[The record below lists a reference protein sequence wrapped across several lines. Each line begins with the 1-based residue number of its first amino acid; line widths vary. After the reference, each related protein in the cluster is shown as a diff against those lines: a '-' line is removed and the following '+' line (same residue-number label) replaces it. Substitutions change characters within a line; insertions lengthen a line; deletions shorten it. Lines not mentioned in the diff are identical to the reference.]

1 VAQSS
6 IEELEAA
13 LQTTVE
19 DSIKVKLL
27 RRLGMKYIYTKPD
40 QAIAY
45 IKKAI
50 ELVPRGMDKSKAT
63 CQNLLGSFY
72 GVINERDSA
81 LYYMNKVIDAY
92 RESDDKKH
100 LAIAYGNTAV
110 VYTQQEE
117 YIEALKLLEKS
128 KTINIEIGNQLG
140 LSSNLST
147 MASINFTLENF
158 QAAKKNMFSSYILS
172 RDNGDENGELN
183 TLYNLGVVYKEIGI
197 LDSAFYFYRKV
208 IERSQQEEN
217 YKKYVVAIVGIADVF
232 LIQNQIDSAAFYISK
247 AKASEHLVLIPTE
260 KIEITISCA
269 HVAIAQEKY
278 KLAVTTYQEV
288 LSSAEKLEMKR
299 YQRDALLGLAN
310 TYEAMKVYDKAL
322 AYRKKYTLV
331 DNALLGAEKQKE
343 LKRLEVQFATKEKEQ
358 ANQLLRQERDLE
370 SAKVRQ
376 SRQLIWIILIILAL
390 VLVISYLLL
399 KQYRTQYERQNTQLK
414 YKLLQNQMNPHFIF
428 NALGAIQSFIYG
440 NEPRVASKYLSS
452 FAKLVRAILENS
464 REEYILLEKELE
476 WLNNYLKLQLL
487 RFDNRFD
494 YEIQLDESIVASAT
508 YIPPMLLQP
517 FIENALE
524 HGFRT
529 LDYRGLLEVV
539 VNKKNNFIELE
550 IRDNGSGLGEIT
562 EAKSHV
568 SLATKITKERLSIL
582 NKNQKEKIDFK
593 LSNRPSG
600 GVVVSFSIPFEIMSI
615 VNQK

>member
-1 VAQSS
+1 MAIKKHLLFLGVLLYFFCSHTVAQSS

-183 TLYNLGVVYKEIGI
+183 TLYNLGVFFWG
-197 LDSAFYFYRKV
+197 
-208 IERSQQEEN
+208 
-217 YKKYVVAIVGIADVF
+217 
-232 LIQNQIDSAAFYISK
+232 
-247 AKASEHLVLIPTE
+247 
-260 KIEITISCA
+260 
-269 HVAIAQEKY
+269 
-278 KLAVTTYQEV
+278 
-288 LSSAEKLEMKR
+288 
-299 YQRDALLGLAN
+299 
-310 TYEAMKVYDKAL
+310 
-322 AYRKKYTLV
+322 
-331 DNALLGAEKQKE
+331 
-343 LKRLEVQFATKEKEQ
+343 
-358 ANQLLRQERDLE
+358 E
-370 SAKVRQ
+370 SAKAL
-376 SRQLIWIILIILAL
+376 LISI
-390 VLVISYLLL
+390 
-399 KQYRTQYERQNTQLK
+399 
-414 YKLLQNQMNPHFIF
+414 NP
-428 NALGAIQSFIYG
+428 
-440 NEPRVASKYLSS
+440 
-452 FAKLVRAILENS
+452 
-464 REEYILLEKELE
+464 
-476 WLNNYLKLQLL
+476 
-487 RFDNRFD
+487 
-494 YEIQLDESIVASAT
+494 
-508 YIPPMLLQP
+508 
-517 FIENALE
+517 
-524 HGFRT
+524 
-529 LDYRGLLEVV
+529 
-539 VNKKNNFIELE
+539 
-550 IRDNGSGLGEIT
+550 
-562 EAKSHV
+562 V
-568 SLATKITKERLSIL
+568 S
-582 NKNQKEKIDFK
+582 
-593 LSNRPSG
+593 
-600 GVVVSFSIPFEIMSI
+600 
-615 VNQK
+615 